1 MYDMATCEE
10 EVKCA
15 IAGWVA
21 QPLPDGHAS
30 PLPVRTIPTRSKRNG
45 VDQHTYLM
53 SLQERNE
60 RLFYYV
66 LSQVCKRGAVLSCAL
81 GSAGC
86 ARPD

>member
-1 MYDMATCEE
+1 MAWLHAKKKLS
-10 EVKCA
+10 VRLQG
-15 IAGWVA
+15 GWHSHCRMA
-21 QPLPDGHAS
+21 MRHT
-30 PLPVRTIPTRSKRNG
+30 LPVRTIPTRSKRNG